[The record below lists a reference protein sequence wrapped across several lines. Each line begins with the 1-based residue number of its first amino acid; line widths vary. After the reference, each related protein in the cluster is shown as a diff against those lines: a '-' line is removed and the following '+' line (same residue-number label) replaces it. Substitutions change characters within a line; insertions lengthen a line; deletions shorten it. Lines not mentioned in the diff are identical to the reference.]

1 MFVHP
6 APPATPVSRLG
17 WRRLIG
23 PSGERLL
30 VHPAEGELCL
40 CVRES
45 LSLARDGASRPRVAL
60 TLVLARAPTPADPS
74 IAPLVV
80 GGSLSLVCTLA
91 ADVDALAYAQQRLNQ
106 QCAGVF
112 IRAGEACLRDA
123 QRVYRSFPLLGR
135 GDRIALGAY
144 LGAAEALD
152 ALHSFE
158 GKPSSLRVGA
168 KVHAPQPIPIVETT
182 LDQLLG
188 GALDGLDRRDYLS
201 LVITHADGTTQPA
214 PWLAANLKTGHSE
227 TSRDAKPAMA
237 MVAMSHQF
245 VSVPQAM
252 APAAAHAPAAALIP
266 GGVSAHGTR
275 IDDHTQ
281 FWLLADAHFP
291 VTPTDG
297 DGDVAGEHLPLI
309 DQPAGGYWKDALD
322 ANIYWYSPTFELVL
336 PTPRDDPA
344 SASFSF
350 IYTAT
355 GATLGPGGL
364 KPGVSA
370 TLRVTVAAQMPAAAS
385 AALASLSN
393 ASRRQVPLGG
403 LCAALELTYRQSG
416 AQTSSVQRFP
426 GTIAQNDNTLVVSI
440 ALLDDWARLAY
451 SALAYPGGDG
461 STAARLVIDYTFL
474 AYQNVFVGSDV
485 EIVAG
490 GKVVE
495 TAVVPSRAELPAV
508 IDRPYVVAKELTV
521 VGPTT
526 SLSYHVE
533 QPNAG
538 VQRAPIMATV
548 GMHAVAPVSSVIGSV
563 HGVAP
568 VSNAIGS
575 VHAAT
580 GIVPIVQPAP
590 ILAPQIPIRRRLMTR
605 SILREN
611 AIDLAFPCAQYG
623 TQYAQQGLNGQLAS
637 VGCQDAFRLGDTP
650 TKAFAEVDAL
660 RDPAYRVYR
669 SLQQPGRFLVMP
681 TTYRVGRYSA
691 LDADKAFRPMLMVYG
706 VLDPN
711 PANDRYFIAATL
723 TADVS
728 AYKMALL
735 RRALRDQVPAN
746 VTPSVVLPTDPFV
759 GATIAYAWAVPA
771 GVATPE
777 CLNAVDA
784 ITVTMSMS
792 MTDAAILTT
801 QIERN
806 GVDGSVTFTLP
817 DGTVFTAA
825 LSLSGDVVGPA
836 DTGPIVG
843 ESSNGQWRLTNRTQ
857 QSVNVLDAAA
867 VDANGNVAVSAIN
880 AVLSAGASMPVAAPA
895 GTVTVLAEARLAT
908 ATTIDEVDIF
918 IENVTVTVT
927 FINQVNFGNHQLT
940 ALSVRSKMKAA
951 DHVEETVLA
960 EAAVATVTFTLPIT
974 NYLAQQVLQFM
985 LVKTTPSATTETS
998 WCDWDLS
1005 QGAVIG
1011 ITADRL

>member
-30 VHPAEGELCL
+30 VRPGDGEPCL

-45 LSLARDGASRPRVAL
+45 LCLARDGAGRPRVAL
-60 TLVLARAPTPADPS
+60 TLVLARAPTPADAS

-80 GGSLSLVCTLA
+80 GGSLSMICTLA
-91 ADVDALAYAQQRLNQ
+91 PEADAFAYAEQRLSEP
-106 QCAGVF
+106 CAGVF
-112 IRAGEACLRDA
+112 IRAGAAFLRDA
-123 QRVYRSFPLLGR
+123 QRVYRSFALLGR

-144 LGAAEALD
+144 LGAHEALD
-152 ALHSFE
+152 ALHAFD
-158 GKPSSLRVGA
+158 GTPSSLWAGA
-168 KVHAPQPIPIVETT
+168 KIEGPQPVPIPATT

-188 GALDGLDRRDYLS
+188 GVLDGLDRRDYIS
-201 LVITHADGTTQPA
+201 LVITHADGTTQRA
-214 PWLAANLKTGHSE
+214 PWLAANLKTGDSGA
-227 TSRDAKPAMA
+227 SRDAKPGIAMI
-237 MVAMSHQF
+237 AMSHQF
-245 VSVPQAM
+245 MSIPQAM
-252 APAAAHAPAAALIP
+252 TPAAAHAPAAALIP
-266 GGVSAHGTR
+266 GGASAHGTR

-297 DGDVAGEHLPLI
+297 DSDTAGQHLPLI
-309 DQPAGGYWKDALD
+309 DQPSGGYWKDALD
-322 ANIYWYSPTFELVL
+322 ASIFWYAPTFELVM

-344 SASFSF
+344 SASFAF

-355 GATLGPGGL
+355 GATLGAGGL

-370 TLRVTVAAQMPAAAS
+370 TLRVTVAAQMPAAAT
-385 AALASLSN
+385 AALASLSS

-416 AQTSSVQRFP
+416 AQTPSVQRFP
-426 GTIAQNDNTLVVSI
+426 GTVVQNGNVLAVSI

-461 STAARLVIDYTFL
+461 GTAARLVIDYTFS

-485 EIVAG
+485 QIVAG

-495 TAVVPSRAELPAV
+495 TAVVQSRAELPPV
-508 IDRPYVVAKELTV
+508 IDRPFVVAKELAV
-521 VGPTT
+521 VGPTA
-526 SLSYHVE
+526 SVSYHVE

-538 VQRAPIMATV
+538 AQRAPVLSAIGV
-548 GMHAVAPVSSVIGSV
+548 HA
-563 HGVAP
+563 VAP

-575 VHAAT
+575 VHAVAPLSGGAGSVHTAT
-580 GIVPIVQPAP
+580 SIVPVVQPAP
-590 ILAPQIPIRRRLMTR
+590 ILTPQIPIRRRLMTR
-605 SILREN
+605 SMLREN

-623 TQYAQQGLNGQLAS
+623 TQYAQQGSDGQLAS

-660 RDPAYRVYR
+660 HDPAYRVYR

-681 TTYRVGRYSA
+681 TTYRAGRYSL
-691 LDADKAFRPMLMVYG
+691 LDGDKAFRPMLMVYG
-706 VLDPN
+706 VLDPD

-723 TADVS
+723 VADVS
-728 AYKMALL
+728 ACKMALL
-735 RRALRDQVPAN
+735 RRALCDQVPAN
-746 VTPSVVLPTDPFV
+746 VVPSIVLPTDPFV
-759 GATIAYAWAVPA
+759 GATLSYAWAVPA

-792 MTDAAILTT
+792 MTDAAILTA

-806 GVDGSVTFTLP
+806 GVDGSVTFTLA

-836 DTGPIVG
+836 DTGPVVG
-843 ESSNGQWRLTNRTQ
+843 KSASGQWRLTNRTQ
-857 QSVNVLDAAA
+857 QPVNVLDAASI
-867 VDANGNVAVSAIN
+867 DANGNVVVAAIN
-880 AVLSAGASMPVAAPA
+880 AVLAPGASMPVQAAA
-895 GTVTVLAEARLAT
+895 GTVTLLAEARLAA
-908 ATTIDEVDIF
+908 ATTIDEVDVF
-918 IENVTVTVT
+918 VENVTVTVT

-940 ALSVRSKMKAA
+940 ALSVRAKMKAS
-951 DHVEETVLA
+951 DHVEETVLG

-1005 QGAVIG
+1005 RGAVIG

>member
-30 VHPAEGELCL
+30 VHPVDGEACL

-45 LSLARDGASRPRVAL
+45 LCLARDGASRPRVAL
-60 TLVLARAPTPADPS
+60 TLVLARAPTPADAS
-74 IAPLVV
+74 IATLVV
-80 GGSLSLVCTLA
+80 GGSLSMVCMLA
-91 ADVDALAYAQQRLNQ
+91 TDAGLLAYAEQRL
-106 QCAGVF
+106 GVPCSSLF
-112 IRAGEACLRDA
+112 IRAGEAFLQDA
-123 QRVYRSFPLLGR
+123 RCVYRSFALIGR

-144 LGAAEALD
+144 LGAAQALD
-152 ALHSFE
+152 ALHAFD
-158 GKPSSLRVGA
+158 GTPSSLHVGA
-168 KVHAPQPIPIVETT
+168 KINGPLPVPIVEVA

-188 GALDGLDRRDYLS
+188 GVLDGLDRRDYLS
-201 LVITHADGTTQPA
+201 LVIAQADGTTLPA
-214 PWLAANLKTGHSE
+214 PWLAAGLKTGGSE
-227 TSRDAKPAMA
+227 ASRDAKPGIA

-245 VSVPQAM
+245 VSIPQVM

-266 GGVSAHGTR
+266 GGVFAHGTR

-291 VTPTDG
+291 VAPTG
-297 DGDVAGEHLPLI
+297 DNGDIAGDHLPLI

-322 ANIYWYSPTFELVL
+322 ASLYWYTPTFELVM

-344 SASFSF
+344 SAPFAF
-350 IYTAT
+350 VYTAT

-364 KPGVSA
+364 RPGVSA
-370 TLRVTVAAQMPAAAS
+370 TLRITLTAHTPADAAT
-385 AALASLSN
+385 ALATLPN
-393 ASRRQVPLGG
+393 VSRQQVPLGG

-416 AQTSSVQRFP
+416 AQTPSVQRFP
-426 GTIAQNDNTLVVSI
+426 GSIASSGNRLVVSI

-451 SALAYPGGDG
+451 SALAYPGVDG
-461 STAARLVIDYTFL
+461 SSVARLVVDYTFS
-474 AYQNVFVGSDV
+474 AYQNVFIGSDV
-485 EIVAG
+485 QIVAG

-495 TAVVPSRAELPAV
+495 TAVVPSRADLPQV

-526 SLSYHVE
+526 SLSYHIE
-533 QPNAG
+533 QPNSG
-538 VQRAPIMATV
+538 VQRAPLMANAGV
-548 GMHAVAPVSSVIGSV
+548 HAVAPLPSAIGNV
-563 HGVAP
+563 HAIAP
-568 VSNAIGS
+568 APNAIGS
-575 VHAAT
+575 VHAAA
-580 GIVPIVQPAP
+580 GIIPIMQPAP
-590 ILAPQIPIRRRLMTR
+590 ILTPQIPIRRRLMMR

-611 AIDLAFPCAQYG
+611 AIDLAFPCSQYG
-623 TQYAQQGLNGQLAS
+623 TQYAQQGANGQLAS

-650 TKAFAEVDAL
+650 TKAFSEVDAL

-691 LDADKAFRPMLMVYG
+691 LDGDKAFRPMLMVYG
-706 VLDPN
+706 VLDPD
-711 PANDRYFIAATL
+711 PSKDRYFIAATL
-723 TADVS
+723 IADVS
-728 AYKMALL
+728 ACKIALL

-746 VTPSVVLPTDPFV
+746 VTPSIVLPTDPFV
-759 GATIAYAWAVPA
+759 GATLAYAWAVPA

-801 QIERN
+801 QINRN
-806 GVDGSVTFTLP
+806 GVDGSVTFTLA

-825 LSLSGDVVGPA
+825 LSLSGDVIGPA

-843 ESSNGQWRLTNRTQ
+843 ESANGQWRLTNPTQ

-867 VDANGNVAVSAIN
+867 IDANGDVVVSAVN
-880 AVLSAGASMPVAAPA
+880 AVLAPSASMPVQAAA
-895 GTVTVLAEARLAT
+895 GTVTLLAEARLAT

-918 IENVTVTVT
+918 IENVTVTAT
-927 FINQVNFGNHQLT
+927 FINQVNFANHQLT
-940 ALSVRSKMKAA
+940 ALSVRSKLKAS

-985 LVKTTPSATTETS
+985 LVKTTPSATTETG
-998 WCDWDLS
+998 WYDWDLS